1 MNGII
6 EQHLKQLEI
15 EGNLRRVPQQDVAED
30 CLDFSLNDY
39 LGIAGR
45 LDLQQEFLES
55 LDAGSRWL
63 MGASASRLL
72 ATRQTPFSLLE
83 HTLETTYDDGRRA
96 LLFNSGYHANTGI
109 VSALAGADIAVI
121 ADKLVH
127 ASVID
132 GLKLGGAP
140 FERFRHNDMAH
151 LERLLHKAAE
161 EGRAAMVV
169 VESVYSMDGD
179 RAPLEALIELKKKYK
194 ALLYVDE
201 AHAVGVCGS
210 RGLGCAVQY
219 GADIDITVGTFGK
232 ALASAGAYALCS
244 ETMRQWLVNKAR
256 SFIFSTALPP
266 ITVLWNNFIFL
277 RMLAMDA
284 ERSHLKTLGKR
295 LGDALETGSGS
306 HIQPFMVG
314 DPKKAVQISD
324 TLRKSNI
331 VVLPIRRPTVPPGT
345 DRLRI
350 SLSATMREKHIDR
363 LAQALA
369 AIAH

>member
-1 MNGII
+1 MNGTI
-6 EQHLKQLEI
+6 ERHLRQLEA
-15 EGNLRRVPQQDVAED
+15 EGNLRRVPQQDVADD

-83 HTLETTYDDGRRA
+83 HTLETTYGDGRRA

-109 VSALAGADIAVI
+109 VSALAAADIAVI

-161 EGRAAMVV
+161 EGRVAMVI

-201 AHAVGVCGS
+201 AE
-210 RGLGCAVQY
+210 
-219 GADIDITVGTFGK
+219 
-232 ALASAGAYALCS
+232 AGGWDVRCS
-244 ETMRQWLVNKAR
+244 MV
-256 SFIFSTALPP
+256 P
-266 ITVLWNNFIFL
+266 I
-277 RMLAMDA
+277 
-284 ERSHLKTLGKR
+284 S
-295 LGDALETGSGS
+295 
-306 HIQPFMVG
+306 
-314 DPKKAVQISD
+314 
-324 TLRKSNI
+324 TLRW
-331 VVLPIRRPTVPPGT
+331 V
-345 DRLRI
+345 
-350 SLSATMREKHIDR
+350 LSAKRWLRPERMHYAPKRCANGLSTKH
-363 LAQALA
+363 A
-369 AIAH
+369 ASFSRQRYHR